1 MSGLDIYRA
10 KRDFTRT
17 SEPKGAAGPRSAAK
31 AQARKAHGGGFVI
44 HKHAARRLHYD
55 LRLEHDGVL
64 WSWAVTRGPSLDPDE
79 KRLAVHVEDHPLEYG
94 TFEGSI
100 PEGQYGAGSVIVW
113 DEGRWVP
120 EGDPAFGLQKGHL
133 SFMLEGHKLAGQW
146 HLVRLKPRRG
156 EKRDNWLLIKVEDA
170 AARHDEDILET
181 APNSVAS
188 GLSIEDIAA
197 GKASEPRVWGKT
209 KRPGTNDVSEA
220 GRQPQAQPRPK
231 ASRAAKSN
239 TAPKTA
245 RKTAA
250 KAPQGDALPDFVPPC
265 LATLQEKPPAGER
278 WLHEVKFDGYRL
290 QARVDNGSVR
300 LLTRS
305 GLDWTARF
313 GATLPEALA
322 GLPCETALID
332 GEVVALGESGVSSFG
347 ALQAALS
354 EGTTGALVFFGFD
367 LLHLDGQDLRADP
380 LIARKGRLEDLF
392 RGADEAG
399 PLRYSEHFVE
409 PGQTMLRHA
418 CRMGL
423 EGVISKRAD
432 APYRSGRGR
441 DWVKSKCTQRQE
453 FVIAGYVP
461 SRGSG
466 RELGSIVA
474 AYHEDG
480 VLKPAGRVGTGFTRA
495 SAAALKKRLDA
506 LRRETSPFE
515 GAPGREKGIVW
526 VEPQI
531 VAEVEFGAWTGSK
544 TLRHASFLGLRE
556 DKPAQ
561 EVVAE
566 EPQEATAAA
575 EQTQPPE
582 PAKTSKP
589 HPAAGRAKAK
599 PTAAKAADRPA
610 PPKATTSIKLSSPDK
625 PLWPDIGFTKQDLL
639 DYYATIWPVMA
650 PHVIERPLSLVRA
663 PNGIEGHAFFQKHA
677 MPGMDEAVHRVRDKD
692 GEELLFIRDFDGLAA
707 LVQLGTVEIHLWGAT
722 IEAVETPDQIIFDLD
737 PDPGVPLERVREAA
751 LTVRDRLRE
760 IGFESLLKT
769 SGGKGYHVV
778 MPLKARAGW
787 DRVKGFARDFA
798 QALAGSEPTRFT
810 ATLSKKARKGKIFVD
825 YLRNGRGSTAI
836 APYSTRARP
845 GAPVAVP
852 IAWEDLATTAP
863 DAFKAGSILS
873 DGPPADV
880 WAGFFE
886 AARPLTG
893 KG

>member
-1 MSGLDIYRA
+1 MAGLDLYRA

-17 SEPKGAAGPRSAAK
+17 GEPEGAPQSKSAK
-31 AQARKAHGGGFVI
+31 AQARKAHGGAFVV

-94 TFEGSI
+94 SFEGTI

-120 EGDPAFGLQKGHL
+120 EGEPAFGLQKGHL

-156 EKRDNWLLIKVEDA
+156 EKRDNWLLIKVEDP

-188 GLSIEDIAA
+188 GLSIEDLAA
-197 GKASEPRVWGKT
+197 GKAPEPRIWGKT

-220 GRQPQAQPRPK
+220 GLQPPAKSGSK
-231 ASRAAKSN
+231 APRAAKSKAARRA
-239 TAPKTA
+239 AP
-245 RKTAA
+245 

-290 QARVDNGSVR
+290 QARIENGAVR

-305 GLDWTARF
+305 GLDWTDRF
-313 GATLPEALA
+313 GSALPETLA

-347 ALQAALS
+347 ALQQALS
-354 EGTTGALVFFGFD
+354 EGRSEALVFYAFD
-367 LLHLDGQDLRADP
+367 CLYLDGQDLRADP
-380 LIARKGRLEDLF
+380 LIARKERLEGLLH
-392 RGADEAG
+392 GADEGG
-399 PLRYSEHFVE
+399 PLRYSEHFIE
-409 PGQTMLRHA
+409 SGQTMLRHA

-441 DWVKSKCTQRQE
+441 DWVKSKCTLRQE

-461 SRGSG
+461 SKGSG

-474 AYHEDG
+474 AYHEG
-480 VLKPAGRVGTGFTRA
+480 GALKPAGRVGTGFTRA

-506 LRRETSPFE
+506 IKSEASPFE
-515 GAPGREKGIVW
+515 GAVGREKGVVW
-526 VEPQI
+526 VKPTL

-561 EVVAE
+561 DVVAE
-566 EPQEATAAA
+566 QPVGDRPGEKPAPEA
-575 EQTQPPE
+575 
-582 PAKTSKP
+582 K
-589 HPAAGRAKAK
+589 AGSRSGSAKAK
-599 PTAAKAADRPA
+599 RRPAKAGGRPA
-610 PPKATTSIKLSSPDK
+610 AAKATTSVKLSSPDK
-625 PLWPDIGFTKQDLL
+625 PLWPDLGFTKQDLL
-639 DYYATIWPVMA
+639 DYYATVWPVMA
-650 PHVIERPLSLVRA
+650 QHVIDRPLSLVRA
-663 PNGIEGHAFFQKHA
+663 PNGIGGHSFFQKHA
-677 MPGMDEAVHRVRDKD
+677 MPGMPETIHRIRDKD

-722 IEAVETPDQIIFDLD
+722 VEAVETPDQLIFDLD

-751 LTVRDRLRE
+751 LTVRDRLKE
-760 IGFESLLKT
+760 VGFDSLLKT

-798 QALAGSEPTRFT
+798 QALAGSEPSRLT

-845 GAPVAVP
+845 RAPVAMP
-852 IAWEDLATTAP
+852 IAWDDLATTAP
-863 DAFKAGSILS
+863 DALS
-873 DGPPADV
+873 AAAVLRDGPPADL
-880 WAGFFE
+880 WAGFF
-886 AARPLTG
+886 ASARPLTG

>member
-1 MSGLDIYRA
+1 MAGLDLYRA

-17 SEPKGAAGPRSAAK
+17 GEPEGAPQSKSGKAK
-31 AQARKAHGGGFVI
+31 ARKAHGGAFVV

-94 TFEGSI
+94 SFEGTI

-120 EGDPAFGLQKGHL
+120 EGDPAFGLAKGHL

-156 EKRDNWLLIKVEDA
+156 EKRDNWLLIKVDDA

-197 GKASEPRVWGKT
+197 GKAPEPRVWGKT
-209 KRPGTNDVSEA
+209 KRPGTNGVSEA
-220 GRQPQAQPRPK
+220 GKQPPTRTGSKTPRT
-231 ASRAAKSN
+231 AKSK
-239 TAPKTA
+239 AA
-245 RKTAA
+245 RKAA
-250 KAPQGDALPDFVPPC
+250 PKAPQRDALPDFVPPC
-265 LATLQEKPPAGER
+265 LATLQEKPPGGER

-290 QARVDNGSVR
+290 QARIDHGAVR

-305 GLDWTARF
+305 GLDWTERF
-313 GATLPEALA
+313 GATLSKALA
-322 GLPCETALID
+322 DLPCGTALID
-332 GEVVALGESGVSSFG
+332 GEVVALSESGVSSFG
-347 ALQAALS
+347 ALQEALS
-354 EGTTGALVFFGFD
+354 EGATGALVFFGFD

-380 LIARKGRLEDLF
+380 LLARKGRLEDLF
-392 RGADEAG
+392 RGADETG
-399 PLRYSEHFVE
+399 PLRYSEHFIE

-441 DWVKSKCTQRQE
+441 DWVKSKCTLRQE

-461 SRGSG
+461 SKGSG

-474 AYHEDG
+474 AYHEG
-480 VLKPAGRVGTGFTRA
+480 GALKPAGRVGTGFTRA

-506 LRRETSPFE
+506 LRSESSPFE
-515 GAPGREKGIVW
+515 GAAGREKGVVW
-526 VEPQI
+526 VKPTL
-531 VAEVEFGAWTGSK
+531 VAEVEFGAWTASK

-556 DKPAQ
+556 DKPA
-561 EVVAE
+561 EDVVAE
-566 EPQEATAAA
+566 QPAQAPAGKELASETNA
-575 EQTQPPE
+575 E
-582 PAKTSKP
+582 SDS
-589 HPAAGRAKAK
+589 GSGKAK
-599 PTAAKAADRPA
+599 RKPAKAASQKA
-610 PPKATTSIKLSSPDK
+610 ASKATTTVKLTSPDK

-639 DYYATIWPVMA
+639 DYYATVWPVMA
-650 PHVIERPLSLVRA
+650 PHVIGRPLSLVRA
-663 PNGIEGHAFFQKHA
+663 PNGIGGHSFFQKHA
-677 MPGMDEAVHRVRDKD
+677 MPGMPETIHRIRDKD

-722 IEAVETPDQIIFDLD
+722 VEAVETPDQIIFDLD
-737 PDPGVPLERVREAA
+737 PDPGVPLAAVREAA
-751 LTVRDRLRE
+751 LTVRDRLKE
-760 IGFESLLKT
+760 VGFDSLLKT

-778 MPLKARAGW
+778 MPLEARAGW

-845 GAPVAVP
+845 GAPVAMP
-852 IAWEDLATTAP
+852 IAWDDLATTAP
-863 DAFKAGSILS
+863 DAFSAGALLKK
-873 DGPPADV
+873 GPPTDL
-880 WAGFFE
+880 WAGFF
-886 AARPLTG
+886 ASARPLTG

>member
-1 MSGLDIYRA
+1 MAGLDLYRA
-10 KRDFTRT
+10 KRDFSRT
-17 SEPKGAAGPRSAAK
+17 GEPEGSRERKSGK
-31 AQARKAHGGGFVI
+31 AQARKAYGGAFVV

-55 LRLEHDGVL
+55 LRLEHDGVF

-94 TFEGSI
+94 SFEGTI

-120 EGDPAFGLQKGHL
+120 EGDPAFGLEKGHL

-156 EKRDNWLLIKVEDA
+156 EKRDNWLLIKVDDA
-170 AARHDEDILET
+170 AARQDEDILET
-181 APNSVAS
+181 APNSVTS

-197 GKASEPRVWGKT
+197 GKAPKPRVWAKT

-220 GRQPQAQPRPK
+220 GRQPQAKPGSKTPRAVKSK
-231 ASRAAKSN
+231 A
-239 TAPKTA
+239 A
-245 RKTAA
+245 RKATP
-250 KAPQGDALPDFVPPC
+250 KSPQRDDLPDFVPPC
-265 LATLQEKPPAGER
+265 LATLQDKPPVGER

-290 QARVDNGSVR
+290 QARIENGAVR

-305 GLDWTARF
+305 GLDWTERF
-313 GATLPEALA
+313 GATLSKALA
-322 GLPCETALID
+322 DLPCGTALID

-347 ALQAALS
+347 ALQEALS
-354 EGTTGALVFFGFD
+354 EGATGALVFFGFD

-380 LIARKGRLEDLF
+380 LLARKGRLEDLL
-392 RGADEAG
+392 RGAAEAG
-399 PLRYSEHFVE
+399 PLRYSEHFIE

-441 DWVKSKCTQRQE
+441 DWVKSKCTLRQE

-474 AYHEDG
+474 AYHEG
-480 VLKPAGRVGTGFTRA
+480 GALKSAGRVGTGFTRA
-495 SAAALKKRLDA
+495 AAATLKKRLDA
-506 LRRETSPFE
+506 LRSETSPFG
-515 GAPGREKGIVW
+515 GAAGREKGIVW
-526 VEPQI
+526 VKPDL
-531 VAEVEFGAWTGSK
+531 VAEVEFGAWTRSK

-556 DKPAQ
+556 DKPA
-561 EVVAE
+561 EDVVAE
-566 EPQEATAAA
+566 QPMEALAD
-575 EQTQPPE
+575 EE
-582 PAKTSKP
+582 PAPKAKTRSGSSSVRAKRLAAKSARR
-589 HPAAGRAKAK
+589 PAA
-599 PTAAKAADRPA
+599 
-610 PPKATTSIKLSSPDK
+610 PKVTTSVKLSSPDK
-625 PLWPDIGFTKQDLL
+625 PLWPDLGFTKQDLL
-639 DYYATIWPVMA
+639 DYYATVWPVMS
-650 PHVIERPLSLVRA
+650 PHVIDRPLSLVRA
-663 PNGIEGHAFFQKHA
+663 PNGIGGHSFFQKHA
-677 MPGMDEAVHRVRDKD
+677 MPGMPETIHRIRDKD

-722 IEAVETPDQIIFDLD
+722 VEAVETPDQIIFDLD
-737 PDPGVPLERVREAA
+737 PDPGVPLERVRAAA
-751 LTVRDRLRE
+751 LTVRDRLSE
-760 IGFESLLKT
+760 VGFDSLLKT

-778 MPLKARAGW
+778 VPLKARAGW
-787 DRVKGFARDFA
+787 DRVKDFARDFA

-852 IAWEDLATTAP
+852 IAWDDLATTAP
-863 DAFKAGSILS
+863 DAFSAGAVLR
-873 DGPPADV
+873 DGPPADL
-880 WAGFFE
+880 WAGFF
-886 AARPLTG
+886 ASARPLTG